1 MSKSFKCPICGCT
14 EHYEIGS
21 VGSKLEQWLGSG
33 YSDDPRRIIVT
44 EQRALLDHEFSISGD
59 ASGSCSLNANFEAYL
74 CKKCGHVQLF
84 AEDMLRAIK
93 FDEERLSSEIA
104 AKQKEVKELNDKA
117 ASLDSEKAKIEKR
130 LNELNS
136 LLKSEDITVKQQKE
150 FTLEKEEA
158 QKRLRDI
165 EKENKLISPNLEKA
179 LAELEKLKDR
189 LDNVSHIKSVTER
202 RW

>member
-93 FDEERLSSEIA
+93 FDEER
-104 AKQKEVKELNDKA
+104 AKYWLGVGAQPSDRVAILLAKSGLV
-117 ASLDSEKAKIEKR
+117 EK
-130 LNELNS
+130 
-136 LLKSEDITVKQQKE
+136 
-150 FTLEKEEA
+150 
-158 QKRLRDI
+158 
-165 EKENKLISPNLEKA
+165 
-179 LAELEKLKDR
+179 KD
-189 LDNVSHIKSVTER
+189 
-202 RW
+202 